1 VTGRALSGRAL
12 AAVIAAVAIP
22 LAVAGCGDKPLAPDP
37 AACKAALQA
46 QYLKAAAGKAP
57 SGTEPA
63 ICKGLPT
70 AQVRRFALQIQTGT

>member
-1 VTGRALSGRAL
+1 VTGRAL

-46 QYLKAAAGKAP
+46 QYLKATAGTAH
-57 SGTEPA
+57 SRAEPA
-63 ICKGLPT
+63 ICQGLPT
-70 AQVRRFALQIQTGT
+70 AQVRRFARQIQTGT